1 MVEFAI
7 TQFVDLFV
15 VVYCWRGR
23 VGVKKVRVKI
33 CGKQCGVVR
42 NTCIGKKL

>member
-1 MVEFAI
+1 MVEFAT
-7 TQFVDLFV
+7 TQFGDLFV
-15 VVYCWRGR
+15 VVYCLEGR

-33 CGKQCGVVR
+33 CGEQCGGVR